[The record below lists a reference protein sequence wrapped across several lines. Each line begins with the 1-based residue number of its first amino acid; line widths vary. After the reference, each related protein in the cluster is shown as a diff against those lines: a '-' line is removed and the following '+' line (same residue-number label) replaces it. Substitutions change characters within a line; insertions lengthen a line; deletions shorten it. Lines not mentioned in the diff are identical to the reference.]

1 MQIMTKDGT
10 ALVAGIIPRAAEY
23 NTVGDKQSSLATF
36 SIKVGERPPAVQ
48 GERGEAVWANCECW
62 HAAARAAA
70 ALKKYD
76 VVMAFGKVKTDRY
89 TNSSGEEKV
98 RKVLVCEGF
107 FVMPPAVLPQAQAQ
121 PAALPPEIAEAAEM
135 FTDDGVPF

>member
-1 MQIMTKDGT
+1 M
-10 ALVAGIIPRAAEY
+10 
-23 NTVGDKQSSLATF
+23 
-36 SIKVGERPPAVQ
+36 
-48 GERGEAVWANCECW
+48 
-62 HAAARAAA
+62 
-70 ALKKYD
+70 
-76 VVMAFGKVKTDRY
+76 
-89 TNSSGEEKV
+89 